1 MELYRVA
8 ADGGI
13 ADAMNSLGL
22 LLEDGRGAYVQSSAE
37 RVVIS
42 LFLIVINALT
52 ATVSALFYQNDV
64 QDAVV
69 NNLMLKGLRG
79 GTWRPP

>member
-22 LLEDGRGAYVQSSAE
+22 LLEDGRGAYA
-37 RVVIS
+37 
-42 LFLIVINALT
+42 LIV
-52 ATVSALFYQNDV
+52 QNDFLS
-64 QDAVV
+64 AC
-69 NNLMLKGLRG
+69 L
-79 GTWRPP
+79 